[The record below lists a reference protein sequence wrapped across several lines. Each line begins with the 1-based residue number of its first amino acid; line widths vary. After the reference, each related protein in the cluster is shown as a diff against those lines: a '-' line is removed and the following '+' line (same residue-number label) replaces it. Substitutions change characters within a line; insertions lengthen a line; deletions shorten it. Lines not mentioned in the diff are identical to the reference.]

1 MSRSYFPGVQSGD
14 AVVDGFGTHLDQVM
28 NNIARRA
35 TVTSDGAEGD
45 TVTVEVRDYAVA
57 PALDTFFLSDGWH
70 DNMGIVVVWPA
81 ENTTSTVTLAVNGG
95 TARGVVTPD
104 GVAIAAGQLPAGL
117 VVEFRRFNDT
127 YVCMSPLPS
136 SASGGQPRYFY
147 KYTSSATWTKP
158 EGISDDTA
166 WNVAVWGGGGG
177 GAQGGGGGG
186 GSFNS
191 FTFRHGDLPA
201 TVTVSIGAGGDGSD
215 GGNTTFGSLATGYG
229 GERAQG
235 GSSTYA
241 GGGAGQLGK
250 GSWTNGGPMG
260 GGNAYYNS
268 TATGGAWAKSPGGG
282 GGGGHDH
289 YAGGDA
295 IYGGGGGGEDTAG
308 TSMFAG
314 DGGTRDVAGS
324 PPAGGGGRYAV
335 GARGECW
342 VWN

>member
-1 MSRSYFPGVQSGD
+1 MGRSYFPGVQSGD

-136 SASGGQPRYFY
+136 SASGGQPKFFY
-147 KYTSSATWTKP
+147 QYTSSATFTLP
-158 EGISDDTA
+158 GATDDNTA
-166 WNVAVWGGGGG
+166 WNVLLWGGGGG
-177 GAQGGGGGG
+177 GDTAGGGGGG
-186 GSFNS
+186 ACVPGWFQQS
-191 FTFRHGDLPA
+191 DLA
-201 TVTVSIGAGGDGSD
+201 TDTTVTIGSGGALGAKGGS
-215 GGNTTFGSLATGYG
+215 TTFGSLLTAYG
-229 GERAQG
+229 GGDAAYY
-235 GSSTYA
+235 GSGPA
-241 GGGAGQLGK
+241 GGGASLYGAGNI
-250 GSWTNGGPMG
+250 GSPGAPG
-260 GGNAYYNS
+260 GGIGGSSGGDAENALDIWS
-268 TATGGAWAKSPGGG
+268 GGGGAIDSGNAGNAFYGGGGGAQSGTAGTSVFGGDGGTSGVAGSAPGGG
-282 GGGGHDH
+282 GGRNA
-289 YAGGDA
+289 AGG
-295 IYGGGGGGEDTAG
+295 
-308 TSMFAG
+308 
-314 DGGTRDVAGS
+314 
-324 PPAGGGGRYAV
+324 
-335 GARGECW
+335 RGEAW